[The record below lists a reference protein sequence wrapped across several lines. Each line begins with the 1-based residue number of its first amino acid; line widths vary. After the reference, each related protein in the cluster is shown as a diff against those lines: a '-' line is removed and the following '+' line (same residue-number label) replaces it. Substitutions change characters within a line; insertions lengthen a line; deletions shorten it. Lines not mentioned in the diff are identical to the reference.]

1 MNGAIYG
8 VVGIV
13 LFAIGLFAL
22 FVRPQVLHKLI
33 GGNVAVSGVFL
44 VLLQAGDGN
53 GPDPVS
59 QAMVLTG
66 IVVAVAVTGF
76 AAALLVR
83 MARVTGRATMGRH
96 SGR

>member
-13 LFAIGLFAL
+13 LFAIGLYAL
-22 FVRPQVLHKLI
+22 FVRPHVLHKLI
-33 GGNVAVSGVFL
+33 AGNVAVSGVFL
-44 VLLQAGDGN
+44 VLLRSGHGA
-53 GPDPVS
+53 PDPVS

-66 IVVAVAVTGF
+66 IVVAVAITGF

-83 MARVTGRATMGRH
+83 MARVTGRATLGRS
-96 SGR
+96 SGP